1 MLAPEQRLT
10 ILRLKLQ
17 MQQEQ
22 LKADSR
28 NKHVK
33 KCVERT
39 EAEIAQ
45 LEAEFGEDRS
55 GQ

>member
-1 MLAPEQRLT
+1 MLTAEQRLT
-10 ILRLKLQ
+10 ILRLKLP

-33 KCVERT
+33 KCIERT

-45 LEAEFGEDRS
+45 LEAELGENRS